1 MSNSNIRT
9 VLELYKKGDVTI
21 DQAVNLLATDQA
33 VNLLAAVMIDNAMT
47 PSATYNSNNWTYTTT
62 WDESL
67 STEQE

>member
-1 MSNSNIRT
+1 MSDSNVRT

-21 DQAVNLLATDQA
+21 DQA

>member
-1 MSNSNIRT
+1 MSNSNVRT

-21 DQAVNLLATDQA
+21 DQA

-67 STEQE
+67 STEQEQG

>member
-1 MSNSNIRT
+1 MSDSNVKT
-9 VLELYKKGDVTI
+9 VLELYKKGNVTI
-21 DQAVNLLATDQA
+21 DQA

-67 STEQE
+67 STEQEQG